1 MIVATS
7 VSERPLDAIEHM
19 DAVAHDAQGATAL
32 FVGTVR
38 DNDPDANGRVVR
50 LEYSAH
56 PDAEAVLTELA
67 AAADAEGLRIAVS
80 HRVGTLGIGDAAIVC
95 AVSSVH
101 RAEAFD
107 VCRALVESVK
117 AELPVWKKQIEAD
130 GSYSWVGLGRL
141 GSAQ

>member
-1 MIVATS
+1 MIVLTR
-7 VSERPLDAIEHM
+7 VSETPLDVTGHM
-19 DAVAHDAQGATAL
+19 DAVAHDSQGATAL

-38 DNDPDANGRVVR
+38 DNDPDAVGRVAR

-56 PDAEAVLTELA
+56 PDADAVLAELA
-67 AAADAEGLRIAVS
+67 ASADAEGLRIAVS
-80 HRVGTLGIGDAAIVC
+80 HRIGSLAIGDAAIVC

-130 GSYSWVGLGRL
+130 GSYGWVGLGRL
-141 GSAQ
+141 A

>member
-1 MIVATS
+1 MIRTAS
-7 VSERPLDAIEHM
+7 ISERALDVTEHM
-19 DAVAHDAQGATAL
+19 DAVAHAQQGASAL

-38 DNDPDANGRVVR
+38 DNDPDAAGRVVE

-56 PDAEAVLTELA
+56 PDAEAVLAELA
-67 AAADAEGLRIAVS
+67 AAADGDGLRIAVS
-80 HRVGTLGIGDAAIVC
+80 HRIGTLGIGDAAIVC

-130 GSYSWVGLGRL
+130 GSYGWVGLGRL
-141 GSAQ
+141 A

>member
-1 MIVATS
+1 MIAFARVT
-7 VSERPLDAIEHM
+7 ERPLDVTEHM
-19 DAVAHDAQGATAL
+19 DAVAHASQGATAL

-38 DNDPDANGRVVR
+38 DNDPDAEGRVVQ
-50 LEYSAH
+50 LDYSAH
-56 PDAEAVLTELA
+56 PDAEAVLAELA
-67 AAADAEGLRIAVS
+67 EAADADGLRLAVS
-80 HRVGTLGIGDAAIVC
+80 HRIGTLGIGDGAIVC

-117 AELPVWKKQIEAD
+117 AELPVWKKQVEAD

-141 GSAQ
+141 G